1 MKVALITGDCPS
13 GGCGVGDY
21 TACLDQSLRASGVES
36 RVIAS
41 ADWSLRGAW
50 EANRRLREQ
59 NFDIVHIE
67 YPTVGFG
74 YKLGPQWLSLLRK
87 SVVTIHEVSERR
99 ILRKLSLLPFT
110 VRPEHIIFTSNFER
124 RFATTWAPW
133 IPRVSSVI
141 PVGSNIGVCQSKGP
155 RALNEIV
162 YFGLLMPHKG
172 LEPVVELSRLIK
184 SSGLSLTVRI
194 LGTAP
199 PRHREYLE
207 RLRAEAADLPVV
219 WDLDLSE
226 IQIAERL
233 GHASIAY
240 LPYPDG
246 ASERRT
252 TLKAALLNGVA
263 VLTTR
268 GPQTP
273 RSLADVV
280 RFCQKPE
287 EALAAIR
294 HLTGHGEEI
303 ASMASVA
310 AQSVES
316 YSWKRIAELHMRVY
330 QRVLGRRAGQ
340 VAIRADGTQGEPRE
354 APPSD
359 TNRNPLETHLETH
372 RWTN

>member
-13 GGCGVGDY
+13 GECGVGDY
-21 TACLDQSLRASGVES
+21 TACLDKSLKDCGVES

-41 ADWSLRGAW
+41 SDWSLRGAL
-50 EANRRLREQ
+50 EVHRSLRQQ

-74 YKLGPQWLSLLRK
+74 YKMGPQGLSLLRK
-87 SVVTIHEVSERR
+87 SVVTIHEASERR
-99 ILRKLSLLPFT
+99 ILRKLSLLPFAI
-110 VRPEHIIFTSNFER
+110 RPEHLIFTSHFER

-133 IPRVSSVI
+133 ISTVSSVI
-141 PVGSNIGVCQSKGP
+141 PVGSNIGVCRSGRP

-172 LEPVVELSRLIK
+172 LEQVIELSRLIK
-184 SSGLSLTVRI
+184 SSELSLTVRI
-194 LGTAP
+194 IGTAP
-199 PRHREYLE
+199 QRHAGYLE
-207 RLRAEAADLPVV
+207 RLRSEASHLPIL

-233 GHASIAY
+233 GQASIAY

-268 GPQTP
+268 GHQTP
-273 RSLADVV
+273 RTFANVV

-294 HLTGHGEEI
+294 LLTQHSDEI
-303 ASMASVA
+303 ARMASAA
-310 AQSVES
+310 AQVGRT
-316 YSWKRIAELHMRVY
+316 YSWKRIAELHLRVY
-330 QRVLGRRAGQ
+330 QHLLSQKVGPLQ
-340 VAIRADGTQGEPRE
+340 LHSDGAQLETCEDTE
-354 APPSD
+354 FH
-359 TNRNPLETHLETH
+359 TNRNSLETS